1 MKNRFPV
8 QIECHDSGRQNRVIP
23 ANEGYK
29 MSKEVAMEKFRN
41 VIDEMIQFF
50 DEMIGLYERKQESL
64 NSNRLMKLEELLN
77 EEQALALK
85 MKGLE
90 KKRERVLVQMGKE
103 NLTFREIIQE
113 MEGDSREEMRNMYER
128 LSSKVASFQALKE
141 SVASQLEINQM
152 DLHIKLMKEQKK
164 KDEQR
169 KSLMRHETASKAF
182 TSIKV

>member
-1 MKNRFPV
+1 MERF
-8 QIECHDSGRQNRVIP
+8 
-23 ANEGYK
+23 K
-29 MSKEVAMEKFRN
+29 T
-41 VIDEMIQFF
+41 VIDEMICFF
-50 DEMIGLYERKQESL
+50 DEMIRLYERKQESL
-64 NSNRLMKLEELLN
+64 NSNRLIRLEELLN

-90 KKRERVLVQMGKE
+90 KKRERVLSQMGKE

-113 MEGDSREEMRNMYER
+113 MEGDSREEMKSMYER

-141 SVASQLEINQM
+141 SVVSQLEINQM